1 MELQVERKINDPI
14 NPYTISPIVLNRQD
28 GQQNNYI
35 RITVN
40 VELPSEGD
48 TTLVNPQ
55 IFFIIYFVYSFI
67 FLLGLTPYKAEQ
79 PLKGKELQ
87 EKL

>member
-1 MELQVERKINDPI
+1 MELQVERKINDPLK
-14 NPYTISPIVLNRQD
+14 PYNISPIVLNRQD

-40 VELPSEGD
+40 AELPSEGD

-67 FLLGLTPYKAEQ
+67 SLLGLTPYKAEQ